1 MNILVFSHVLL
12 CQRRSAS
19 NRRVRQDMYQ
29 SMCSAKCVLRKT
41 LQARW
46 IFHRAC
52 ELSVTASAWAE
63 GYFFVVPPFLVEA
76 PVPAAAPLFLPFFA
90 GAFLA
95 GAFLGTSR
103 PPINDSESTAL
114 NGYSWTDA

>member
-1 MNILVFSHVLL
+1 MFYY
-12 CQRRSAS
+12 AS
-19 NRRVRQDMYQ
+19 DGRPATDVSGRTCTKACAQQNV
-29 SMCSAKCVLRKT
+29 CSAKT

-76 PVPAAAPLFLPFFA
+76 PVPAAAPLFLPFLA

-103 PPINDSESTAL
+103 PPISDSESTAL